1 MNTIISKLEQ
11 DDRILA
17 ELDNQLRSV
26 SNRSSRI
33 GHTSSST
40 PPPPPLLLDTNN
52 NNDNSSNQHH
62 HHERINLVNTNKH
75 SKHPP
80 LSIDIDDN
88 KKSIVRHSSQQQQQH
103 LSSNR
108 LPSSTNEINEWK
120 YQQDYQSVLNTTTT
134 ADHIGHRNDNDDD
147 DDDEFCFQNEKSQK
161 ASSSNASNISTE
173 LKRIEDKLATVI
185 NRSSSSIGQRKHL
198 SNNVDHHH
206 HHKKILANLD
216 AQEQQQQPS
225 FNKSTAHLF
234 TMKTKMDNYS
244 MMTDKKLNIN
254 EKQKSTTSNV
264 SSKDLDLL
272 MEKLERD
279 NKILAELDKKLKNVS
294 TTSVHGEEISGGQLL
309 SSSLPSY
316 AATQLP
322 KTSILNDQHYII
334 SKSSNPLINTSSS
347 NNPVIF
353 PSSTIINRISSSSA
367 AVATTT
373 TATGQRVL
381 PMTESSYTAQIDEL
395 KEAEEIV
402 DSIEL
407 PNRGRCKVFMA
418 KYNYDPYKNSP
429 NDNPETEVTLL
440 AGDFILIFGNIDED
454 GYYYGELLDGRRGLV
469 PSNFIEKLTGDDLFE
484 FQARVLYGHNKDAE
498 SDTASFPPEFYDAIL
513 SEQIGHTSF
522 QHLLAP
528 DDFHRINDYI
538 DLEDATEIDEDVS
551 EPERAEQEA
560 AKTTVPPPQ
569 RLIVERQLH
578 KSVLIGWLHPECPRT
593 MIDHYQ
599 IYVDGVL
606 KATIP
611 SGDRTKALVEGV
623 DSSMPHRISI
633 RAIDRNGRHSKDPG
647 CTIVIGKNI
656 PFAPC
661 CVKASNITSDSALIS
676 WIPCNSNFYHVVA
689 VNSVEVRTVKPSVFK
704 HLIVGL
710 SANTLYR
717 VSVRAKPGKL
727 LCSDEKNPKKLEM
740 LTTFVDF
747 RTLPKS
753 LPDPPVDIQ
762 VEAGPQ
768 EGTLLVTWLPITLNQ
783 FGTSNNCPVTGY
795 AVFAGH
801 KKLAEIDSPTGDHAL
816 LDIASLEHLH
826 KKLITVRTKSG
837 ENLSQ
842 DSMPCQI
849 PDDLLKLQLMANTTQ
864 QLKKNTQYDM
874 RHRMLTN
881 RQQQQQ
887 QQQTTNVN
895 RMVGAGRMATNRN
908 VHTSS
913 LHMNDNM
920 ARMTIPAI
928 EITKETPSESVQP
941 MESYSEE
948 EFDQSMKQRIYGG
961 KRTGVSPMPP
971 QRTRV
976 LSEYERSNLGPYNQL
991 THRRQPNQRDREHGV
1006 RWFVALF
1013 DYDPMTMSPNPDAA
1027 EEELPFQE
1035 GQLIKIYGDK
1045 DADGFYRG
1053 ECNGR
1058 IGYVPCNMVSE
1069 VQYDVENDPRFRNN
1083 PNDPLSHLSIR
1094 KMIALYDYD
1103 PQELSPNFD
1112 TEVKMMS
1119 GTQMVPGQLQT
1130 TRQMNTNNAMATMA
1144 HGQLISTGGMGQG
1157 QLGQMQVLQPG
1168 TASQQQQQFQQ
1179 GLQQQL
1185 QSHQQQ
1191 PFNQTGTQNFSN
1203 TGQTTGGLLQNTM
1216 QATQQP
1222 QGLSQQQMLMQ
1233 QQSHLPQSTM
1243 QQQTTQYHQ
1252 QIGTQPLVTTGQG
1265 VNQQQQQ
1272 MFQGQGQQGVFQQ
1285 QPHLTTQQQIL
1296 TQQQQNASL
1305 QANQSMMGRV
1315 MRQQN
1320 PMVNVTG
1327 VHQAPGQ
1334 QGPYNPMFQGPGTN
1348 LGNKQRPNS
1357 LDLNMSTT
1365 PRFGQ
1370 QMVNQTGLGPGGP
1383 MGTGQP
1389 GQLPLP
1395 NQHHQQQQST
1405 GMLGSLFASGK
1416 KILEE
1421 ATTPLGARGPFA
1433 HPNQPHQPM
1442 MGHHQPQSTVA
1453 TMQQNTMIGGQQQ
1466 PQQQHQQPSQQTQ
1479 MNFGQPQHPNPQQQ
1493 QQSAYNPMLGNQANQ
1508 PGQAAG
1514 TIMNTMKSLFKL

>member
-1 MNTIISKLEQ
+1 
-11 DDRILA
+11 
-17 ELDNQLRSV
+17 
-26 SNRSSRI
+26 
-33 GHTSSST
+33 
-40 PPPPPLLLDTNN
+40 
-52 NNDNSSNQHH
+52 
-62 HHERINLVNTNKH
+62 
-75 SKHPP
+75 
-80 LSIDIDDN
+80 
-88 KKSIVRHSSQQQQQH
+88 
-103 LSSNR
+103 
-108 LPSSTNEINEWK
+108 
-120 YQQDYQSVLNTTTT
+120 
-134 ADHIGHRNDNDDD
+134 
-147 DDDEFCFQNEKSQK
+147 
-161 ASSSNASNISTE
+161 
-173 LKRIEDKLATVI
+173 
-185 NRSSSSIGQRKHL
+185 
-198 SNNVDHHH
+198 
-206 HHKKILANLD
+206 
-216 AQEQQQQPS
+216 
-225 FNKSTAHLF
+225 
-234 TMKTKMDNYS
+234 
-244 MMTDKKLNIN
+244 
-254 EKQKSTTSNV
+254 
-264 SSKDLDLL
+264 
-272 MEKLERD
+272 
-279 NKILAELDKKLKNVS
+279 
-294 TTSVHGEEISGGQLL
+294 
-309 SSSLPSY
+309 
-316 AATQLP
+316 
-322 KTSILNDQHYII
+322 
-334 SKSSNPLINTSSS
+334 
-347 NNPVIF
+347 
-353 PSSTIINRISSSSA
+353 
-367 AVATTT
+367 
-373 TATGQRVL
+373 
-381 PMTESSYTAQIDEL
+381 
-395 KEAEEIV
+395 
-402 DSIEL
+402 
-407 PNRGRCKVFMA
+407 MA
-418 KYNYDPYKNSP
+418 KYNYDPYKHSP

-484 FQARVLYGHNKDAE
+484 FQARVLYGHNKDNE

-599 IYVDGVL
+599 IYVDGVH

-611 SGDRTKALVEGV
+611 AGDRTKALVEGV

-647 CTIVIGKNI
+647 CTIVIGKSLFDKIFSFFDNFHFIVVLDI

-795 AVFAGH
+795 AVFSGH

-849 PDDLLKLQLMANTTQ
+849 PDDLLKLQLIANQTNQ
-864 QLKKNTQYDM
+864 PLMKRNTQYDM
-874 RHRMLTN
+874 RHRQMLTN

-887 QQQTTNVN
+887 QTANVN
-895 RMVGAGRMATNRN
+895 RMISGNRN
-908 VHTSS
+908 RNIHSS
-913 LHMNDNM
+913 SGLHINDNNM
-920 ARMTIPAI
+920 TRMTIPAI

-948 EFDQSMKQRIYGG
+948 EFDHSMKQRVYSGG
-961 KRTGVSPMPP
+961 KQRTTGISPIPP

-991 THRRQPNQRDREHGV
+991 TTSTAHRRQLNQRDREHGV

-1069 VQYDVENDPRFRNN
+1069 VQYDLENDPRFRNN
-1083 PNDPLSHLSIR
+1083 PNDPLSHLPIR

-1112 TEVKMMS
+1112 TETELAFRTGDIIYVYGDMDEDGFYIGEANGMRGLVPSNFLADAGPVDSSSVAVAAAAAGATTSSTNPTNVRHVKMMS
-1119 GTQMVPGQLQT
+1119 ATGQQQQQMSGQLQAN
-1130 TRQMNTNNAMATMA
+1130 RQMNTMTNMG
-1144 HGQLISTGGMGQG
+1144 HGQLMTTTGGMIMGQ
-1157 QLGQMQVLQPG
+1157 QLGQMQQQQQQPG
-1168 TASQQQQQFQQ
+1168 TVSQQQFQQ
-1179 GLQQQL
+1179 GLQQQ
-1185 QSHQQQ
+1185 QQ
-1191 PFNQTGTQNFSN
+1191 PYNQIGQQQNFSQ
-1203 TGQTTGGLLQNTM
+1203 TGQTTTGNLFQNT
-1216 QATQQP
+1216 QQQP
-1222 QGLSQQQMLMQ
+1222 TQQGLSQQQMLMQ
-1233 QQSHLPQSTM
+1233 QQQPHLQ
-1243 QQQTTQYHQ
+1243 QQQTNHQ
-1252 QIGTQPLVTTGQG
+1252 QQYQQTGTQSTTLMQTGQQG
-1265 VNQQQQQ
+1265 IHNPQQQQQQ
-1272 MFQGQGQQGVFQQ
+1272 MFQQGQQQQQGTFQQ
-1285 QPHLTTQQQIL
+1285 QPQHLTTQQQLIA
-1296 TQQQQNASL
+1296 QQQQT
-1305 QANQSMMGRV
+1305 NQSMMGRV

-1320 PMVNVTG
+1320 PMINMTG
-1327 VHQAPGQ
+1327 IHHQGQIGQ
-1334 QGPYNPMFQGPGTN
+1334 QGQYNPMFQGPGTN

-1370 QMVNQTGLGPGGP
+1370 QMVNQTGLGPSGP
-1383 MGTGQP
+1383 MITGGGGQS
-1389 GQLPLP
+1389 GQLQ
-1395 NQHHQQQQST
+1395 NQQQQQQST

-1433 HPNQPHQPM
+1433 HPNQQHQPM
-1442 MGHHQPQSTVA
+1442 MGHHQPQSTMSTTTTA
-1453 TMQQNTMIGGQQQ
+1453 MQQNPMIIGQQQ
-1466 PQQQHQQPSQQTQ
+1466 PQHPQHPQQQQQQTQ
-1479 MNFGQPQHPNPQQQ
+1479 MNFIGQQQQPQHP
-1493 QQSAYNPMLGNQANQ
+1493 QSAFNPMMANQTNQ
-1508 PGQAAG
+1508 PGQPPAG